1 MLLAPIASR
10 RSPRAFD
17 PHSRLNAMDLHPLL
31 EAARWAPSAMNR
43 QPWAFLV
50 GFRGDGTFK
59 GTIDALKPGNQL
71 WAGAASALLTV
82 LVDGGDSASL
92 SPMRAYEVGLAV
104 GQLGI
109 QAEHQGLIT
118 HQMAGF
124 EPDQLRAEFSLP
136 EGLHPLVVVAVG
148 RRGDADA
155 LPEALRSRES
165 APRLRRPVSDFA
177 FTGDSWRRN
186 VA

>member
-1 MLLAPIASR
+1 MLLAPIAAR

-17 PHSRLNAMDLHPLL
+17 PLHVLGDSDLHPLL

-50 GFRGDGTFK
+50 GYRGDETFK
-59 GTIDALKPGNQL
+59 ATADALKPGNQL
-71 WAGAASALLTV
+71 WARSAAALLTV
-82 LVDGGDSASL
+82 LVDQEDGASA

-124 EPDQLRAEFSLP
+124 ERDQLLAEFALP
-136 EGLHPLVVVAVG
+136 ARLHPLVVIAVG
-148 RRGDADA
+148 RPGDADS
-155 LPEALRSRES
+155 LPEDLRNREF
-165 APRLRRPVSDFA
+165 APRRRRPISELV
-177 FTGDSWRRN
+177 FTGEPWRPN
-186 VA
+186 DV